1 MLEESCVRESKGQLA
16 ALDARRVALGMT
28 IDVVARLSG
37 VSPSTVERV
46 LSGRYR
52 AASFD
57 AVERIAAALGAQIR
71 IEPLADVAAMRQA
84 QAERKAQQIIAGG
97 LPNAA
102 EITESRLSSPLHA
115 DLQEALVQRTIHQLL
130 AGSNRKLWAE

>member
-1 MLEESCVRESKGQLA
+1 MPETPNQLA

-37 VSPSTVERV
+37 VSASTVERV

-71 IEPLADVAAMRQA
+71 IEPLADVAAMRLA
-84 QAERKAQQIIAGG
+84 QAERKARQVAASEAPDTS
-97 LPNAA
+97 LPAD
-102 EITESRLSSPLHA
+102 ETTSPLHA
-115 DLQEALVQRTIHQLL
+115 DLQEALMQRTIHQLL